1 MKSFSQKLK
10 TKEMTFNL
18 WLSGH
23 SFLPV
28 GNLSLNFFIALA
40 LFLIQITTFA
50 SNLSDSIYCTATGY
64 DNVNDR
70 HFESSLCTLSS
81 FFVEV
86 INWGVFSSF
95 HVPSTLLNRST
106 MILNFEKYWESS

>member
-10 TKEMTFNL
+10 TKQMTFNL

-28 GNLSLNFFIALA
+28 GNLSLNFFL
-40 LFLIQITTFA
+40 LPWHFSSSRSPLLL
-50 SNLSDSIYCTATGY
+50 LSDSIYCTATGY

-86 INWGVFSSF
+86 INWGVFLLF
-95 HVPSTLLNRST
+95 MFPSTLLNRST

>member
-28 GNLSLNFFIALA
+28 GNLSLNFFYCLG
-40 LFLIQITTFA
+40 TFPHP
-50 SNLSDSIYCTATGY
+50 DH
-64 DNVNDR
+64 
-70 HFESSLCTLSS
+70 HFC
-81 FFVEV
+81 F
-86 INWGVFSSF
+86 
-95 HVPSTLLNRST
+95 
-106 MILNFEKYWESS
+106 

>member
-10 TKEMTFNL
+10 TKQMTFNL

-28 GNLSLNFFIALA
+28 ANLSLNFFFIALA

-50 SNLSDSIYCTATGY
+50 S
-64 DNVNDR
+64 
-70 HFESSLCTLSS
+70 E
-81 FFVEV
+81 
-86 INWGVFSSF
+86 
-95 HVPSTLLNRST
+95 
-106 MILNFEKYWESS
+106 